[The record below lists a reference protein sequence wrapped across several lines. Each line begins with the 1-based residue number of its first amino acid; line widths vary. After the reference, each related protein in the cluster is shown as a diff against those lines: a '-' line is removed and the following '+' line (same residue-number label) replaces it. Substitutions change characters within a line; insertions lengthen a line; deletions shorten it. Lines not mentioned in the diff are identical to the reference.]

1 MCCGLHYQTSL
12 RYTPAD
18 EAWGKCK
25 GVAVPC
31 VINIIIIISVIIV
44 KSSSNLSLEPT
55 STKQSV

>member
-25 GVAVPC
+25 GFAGAC
-31 VINIIIIISVIIV
+31 VINIIIIIIIV